1 MRALLVTNDFP
12 PRRGGIQ
19 SFLGD
24 MARALGDEV
33 VVLASEHDGAADY
46 DAQAGVAVYRHPSSV
61 LLPTPGVAR
70 RARQIVDA
78 HDVDTIWFGAAA
90 PLGLLAGPIGGS
102 LARGRRVV
110 ATTHGHESAWAST
123 PGTRQLLARIAAE
136 ADAVTYL
143 GDYTRTKIAA
153 AIGSDADKLV
163 RLAPPVDTD
172 HFSPAADPAPLR
184 RRYGLGD
191 APVVVSVSRL
201 VPRKGQDRL
210 IAAWPAVLRRIPDAR
225 LVIVG
230 QGPDL
235 SRLSAL
241 AANVSLADRIVF
253 TGAVSYAELPAHHRL
268 GTVMAMP
275 CRSRRRGWD
284 VEGLGIVFLE
294 AQACGVPVVVGRS
307 GGAPDAVLDGQ
318 TGRVVA
324 PNDVAGLAATLVE
337 LLGDPVAARAM
348 GEAGRRWMLEQW
360 TLPTVAAQLREI
372 LVG

>member
-1 MRALLVTNDFP
+1 
-12 PRRGGIQ
+12 
-19 SFLGD
+19 
-24 MARALGDEV
+24 
-33 VVLASEHDGAADY
+33 
-46 DAQAGVAVYRHPSSV
+46 
-61 LLPTPGVAR
+61 
-70 RARQIVDA
+70 
-78 HDVDTIWFGAAA
+78 
-90 PLGLLAGPIGGS
+90 
-102 LARGRRVV
+102 
-110 ATTHGHESAWAST
+110 
-123 PGTRQLLARIAAE
+123 
-136 ADAVTYL
+136 
-143 GDYTRTKIAA
+143 
-153 AIGSDADKLV
+153 
-163 RLAPPVDTD
+163 
-172 HFSPAADPAPLR
+172 
-184 RRYGLGD
+184 
-191 APVVVSVSRL
+191 

-241 AANVSLADRIVF
+241 AANLSLADRIVF

-337 LLGDPVAARAM
+337 LLGDPVAARSM